1 MSHLRSF
8 RVVRYR
14 GLDGLDIPR
23 LAPRVN
29 LITGKNAAG
38 KTSLLEAI
46 WLFYGRFDTPLV
58 WNQNVRRSPIAAI
71 DPVKGLAE
79 GRIELKGTEA
89 NGNDPCS
96 FRLEFE
102 DFSNAMGRHELGQQD
117 QPHPG
122 SGSEAAS
129 IPAQGKAR
137 VWLDGEE
144 LDLREG
150 YGRHMTPKGSVLYPI
165 GPVPAGRGSG
175 IIEGG
180 VQNPLALDKAMVDR
194 YSDVVRSGRKQQ
206 LLDILS
212 VLDPG
217 LAGMEI
223 LTDGAGALVW
233 ATTSDG
239 KPPGPLYDLG
249 GGMVRLFRLAVNL
262 NAALGGVLLVDEIEN
277 GLHHS
282 VLGEFW
288 RGLNR
293 MARAANVQ
301 VFAATHSHECIDA
314 AITAFGEESEELAV
328 HGLYRA
334 NPDGPPAATFFSGAT
349 LAAARDLNFELR

>member
-29 LITGKNAAG
+29 LITGKNATG

-46 WLFYGRFDTPLV
+46 WLFFGRFDTPLV

-71 DPVKGLAE
+71 DPVNGLAE
-79 GRIELKGTEA
+79 GRIELEGTEA

-102 DFSNAMGRHELGQQD
+102 DFSNATGGHELGQQD

-122 SGSEAAS
+122 NGSEAAS
-129 IPAQGKAR
+129 IPAQGKVR

-144 LDLREG
+144 LDPG
-150 YGRHMTPKGSVLYPI
+150 KGSGVQMTPKGPVLYPI
-165 GPVPAGRGSG
+165 VPEPVGRGSG

-180 VQNPLALDKAMVDR
+180 VQNPLALDRAVVDR

-212 VLDPG
+212 VLDLG
-217 LAGMEI
+217 LAGTEI
-223 LTDGAGALVW
+223 LTDRADAHVW

-239 KPPGPLYDLG
+239 KSRPLYDLG

-262 NAALGGVLLVDEIEN
+262 AAARGGVLLVDEIEN

-314 AITAFGEESEELAV
+314 AVTAFGEESEVLAV

-334 NPDGPPAATFFSGAT
+334 NPDGPPEATFFSGAT